1 MLNTNTFLFSKHDIV
16 KIKNI
21 SNPFTK
27 LFKFGKRKRR
37 TNFCNQLKTSAL
49 LTFTKLFEV

>member
-1 MLNTNTFLFSKHDIV
+1 M
-16 KIKNI
+16 KNI

-37 TNFCNQLKTSAL
+37 INFCNQLKISVL
-49 LTFTKLFEV
+49 LTFTKRGTQRYGVLIDFENAR